1 MKLKYLFT
9 AILSSALLFA
19 GCEKEEPVGSLDNI
33 SLSQTYVSIPEAGG
47 TVTVTLNA
55 TEDWTFVL
63 TEKGKDKDGKEV
75 DVPTIP
81 DWLTVTPTSGS
92 DGETT
97 LSFSADAVSGGHE
110 VALKITAGTN
120 TQQVIVRQGEIA
132 AVSATVAEALAGT
145 DGKTY
150 KIKGTV
156 TDIYNTDY
164 GNYYLVDNTGKITIY
179 GTLDAKGNQKNF
191 SSLKIENG
199 DVIEVSGP
207 RSTYNGSPQLKDVT
221 VLSITK
227 SLIKV
232 LTPALEEPVAKTGGS
247 IEVKVAHKGEGGAR
261 VSIPEADAA
270 WISYISAEFSK
281 GVPSK
286 IVPNPADT
294 TTFKFDIRANEAGI
308 RTSEISFTSGTT
320 TVKNIL
326 VQAGSRIADDAKDV
340 DAATINAAPDG
351 PAKYRITGYISEMIN
366 TTYGNYHVAD
376 ATGSVYVYGTLD
388 ADGKQKNFGSFGIS
402 EGYII
407 TVVGPK
413 TSYKGDPQLK
423 NVSIEY
429 FRKVTEVTVKDFLSK
444 EVKDNVY
451 YRLSGTVGDLKVDD
465 KSGHFSLTDTKSKG
479 VKVEV
484 NGLLA
489 GWGGPKKEFEKL
501 GIKEGDTITIVGVR
515 ADYNGSAQV
524 GSAFLVSHTAAK

>member
-1 MKLKYLFT
+1 MKLRYLFT

-55 TEDWTFVL
+55 TEDWAFVL

-110 VALKITAGTN
+110 VALKINAGSN
-120 TQQVIVRQGEIA
+120 TQQLIVRQGEIA

-156 TDIYNTDY
+156 TNLYNTKY
-164 GNYYLVDNTGKITIY
+164 GNYYLVDETGTILIY
-179 GTLDAKGNQKNF
+179 GTLDAKGNQANF
-191 SSLKIENG
+191 ASLKIEEG
-199 DVIEVSGP
+199 DLLEVSGP
-207 RSTYNGSPQLKDVT
+207 RSTYSGSPQLKDVT

-232 LTPALEEPVAKTGGS
+232 LTPALEGPVAKTGATV
-247 IEVKVAHKGEGGAR
+247 EVKVAHKGEGGAR
-261 VSIPEADAA
+261 VSIPEADTE
-270 WISYISAEFSK
+270 WISYVSAEFSK

-294 TTFKFDIRANEAGI
+294 TTFKFDIRANEAGK
-308 RTSEISFTSGTT
+308 RSSDVSFTSGTT
-320 TVKNIL
+320 TIKYTVE
-326 VQAGSRIADDAKDV
+326 QEGSIIDA

-351 PAKYRITGYISEMIN
+351 TTQYRLTGYISKMAN
-366 TTYGNYHVAD
+366 TAYGNYNIAD
-376 ATGSVYVYGTLD
+376 ATGSVYVYRTLNEKGESKKFE
-388 ADGKQKNFGSFGIS
+388 AMGIS
-402 EGYII
+402 EGDII

-413 TSYKGDPQLK
+413 QSYKGSPQLK
-423 NVSIEY
+423 DVSVES
-429 FRKVTEVTVKDFLSK
+429 FKKVTGATVSEFLAAA
-444 EVKDNVY
+444 VKSDVY
-451 YRLSGTVGDLKVDD
+451 YRLSGTVSGLKDGDKYGNFD
-465 KSGHFSLTDTKSKG
+465 LTDAKG
-479 VKVEV
+479 DKVYV
-484 NGLLA
+484 YGLLA
-489 GWGGPKKEFEKL
+489 GWGGPKKEFQKL
-501 GIKEGDTITIVGVR
+501 GIKNGDTVTIVGVR
-515 ADYNGSAQV
+515 AAYTNKDGVTTDQV

>member
-1 MKLKYLFT
+1 MKLRYLFT

-19 GCEKEEPVGSLDNI
+19 GCEKEKPVGPLDNI

-55 TEDWTFVL
+55 SEDWAFVL
-63 TEKGKDKDGKEV
+63 TEKNKKGE
-75 DVPTIP
+75 DVATIP
-81 DWLTVTPTSGS
+81 DWLTVTPPSGS

-97 LSFSADAVSGGHE
+97 VSFSADAVTGGHE
-110 VALKITAGTN
+110 VALKITAGSN
-120 TQQVIVRQGEIA
+120 TQQLIVRQGEIA

-150 KIKGTV
+150 KLKGTV

-164 GNYYLVDNTGKITIY
+164 GNYYLVDDTGKITIY

-207 RSTYNGSPQLKDVT
+207 RKTYNGTIELENVT

-227 SLIKV
+227 SLIKFI
-232 LTPALEEPVAKTGGS
+232 TPALEEPVAKTGAT

-270 WISYISAEFSK
+270 WISYVSAEFSE
-281 GVPSK
+281 GIPSK

-294 TTFKFDIRANEAGI
+294 TTFKFDIRANEAGK
-308 RTSEISFTSGTT
+308 RSSDVSFTSGTT
-320 TVKNIL
+320 TIKYTVEQDGAI
-326 VQAGSRIADDAKDV
+326 IDA

-351 PAKYRITGYISEMIN
+351 TTQYRLTGYISKMAN
-366 TTYGNYHVAD
+366 TTYGNYNIAD
-376 ATGSVYVYGTLD
+376 ATGSVYVYGTLNEKGESKKFE
-388 ADGKQKNFGSFGIS
+388 AMGIS
-402 EGYII
+402 EGDII

-413 TSYKGDPQLK
+413 SSYNGSPQLK
-423 NVSIEY
+423 NVSVES
-429 FRKVTEVTVKDFLSK
+429 FKKVTEATVSEFLAAA
-444 EVKDNVY
+444 VKSDVY
-451 YRLSGTVGDLKVDD
+451 YRLSGTVSGLKDGDKYGNFD
-465 KSGHFSLTDTKSKG
+465 LTDAKG
-479 VKVEV
+479 DKVYV
-484 NGLLA
+484 YGLLA
-489 GWGGPKKEFEKL
+489 GWGGPKKEFQKL
-501 GIKEGDTITIVGVR
+501 GIKNGDTVTIVGVR
-515 ADYNGSAQV
+515 AAYTNKDGVTTDQV

>member
-1 MKLKYLFT
+1 MKLRYLFT

-55 TEDWTFVL
+55 TEDWAFVL

-110 VALKITAGTN
+110 VALKINAGSN
-120 TQQVIVRQGEIA
+120 TQQLIVRQGEIA

-156 TDIYNTDY
+156 TNLYNTKY
-164 GNYYLVDNTGKITIY
+164 GNYYLVDETGTILIY
-179 GTLDAKGNQKNF
+179 GTLDAKGNQANF
-191 SSLKIENG
+191 ASLKIEEG
-199 DVIEVSGP
+199 DLLEVSGP
-207 RSTYNGSPQLKDVT
+207 RSTYSGSPQLKDVT

-232 LTPALEEPVAKTGGS
+232 LTPALEGPVAKTGATV
-247 IEVKVAHKGEGGAR
+247 EVKVAHKGEGGAR
-261 VSIPEADAA
+261 VSIPEADTE
-270 WISYISAEFSK
+270 WISYVSAEFSK

-294 TTFKFDIRANEAGI
+294 TTFKFDIRANEAGK
-308 RTSEISFTSGTT
+308 RASDLSFTSGTT
-320 TVKNIL
+320 TVKYTIE
-326 VQAGSRIADDAKDV
+326 QEGSIIDA

-351 PAKYRITGYISEMIN
+351 TTQYRLTGYISKMAN
-366 TTYGNYHVAD
+366 TAYGNYNIAD
-376 ATGSVYVYGTLD
+376 ATGSVYVYGTLNEKGESKKFE
-388 ADGKQKNFGSFGIS
+388 AMGIS
-402 EGYII
+402 EGDII

-413 TSYKGDPQLK
+413 SSYKGDPQLK
-423 NVSIEY
+423 NVSVES
-429 FRKVTEVTVKDFLSK
+429 FKKVTEATVSEFLAAA
-444 EVKDNVY
+444 VKSDVY
-451 YRLSGTVGDLKVDD
+451 YRLSGTVSEIKNSTYGNLNLKDANGDEVYVY
-465 KSGHFSLTDTKSKG
+465 G
-479 VKVEV
+479 V
-484 NGLLA
+484 LA
-489 GWGGPKKEFEKL
+489 GWGGPSKQFEKL

-515 ADYNGSAQV
+515 ADYKGSAQV